1 MYGLEQQ
8 QIPRQALEMFTKALA
23 VVYEDAKSRAGRL
36 MPAPVAP
43 LPGMKQSAPRRFIIM
58 WNLVYYGL
66 KRRICPNA

>member
-58 WNLVYYGL
+58 WNVVYYRL
-66 KRRICPNA
+66 RQLTCLSA